1 MSYIFKN
8 YKCFVKNNI
17 FLFIISVTIIF
28 ISTVLIH
35 FVYGVYQNYH
45 IVQEGNYSSV
55 SDQDEFSVTFS
66 GNREVTK
73 ADLDRCIE
81 KISDQMDIME
91 ASGNSESI
99 LLTLQ
104 TPLDWNYPDPMDI
117 EVKILVNR
125 YGISAPDIVFDNMQ
139 TYGFSDGGRWTDV
152 QEKEGA
158 QVALFW
164 DFNNPIYNGVDITNP
179 KVALN
184 DDNTVTID
192 NKKYEIIGYQNYC
205 YAPIIPYS
213 SLEDTA
219 TFTKCTFTF
228 FEHISMTSYET
239 LNRILKEELGDNF
252 AINRTSS
259 PRKNNVHYIYG
270 VVFLIVGFVAFIAIV
285 DLMLLYRYYLR
296 KVKYKAAIF
305 RLCGMPLA
313 KSICLQIG
321 EFLLLS
327 LPIYICAAI
336 FFSFLLLP
344 RLRPYY
350 VYMPNAFNVSVY
362 GILFGIYII
371 FSLTFCLVIT
381 WYENHKSIVNML
393 L

>member
-73 ADLDRCIE
+73 TDLDRCIE

-91 ASGNSESI
+91 ASGNSDSI

-117 EVKILVNR
+117 EVKILVDR
-125 YGISAPDIVFDNMQ
+125 YGIKAPDIVFDNMQ

-158 QVALFW
+158 KVALFW

-179 KVALN
+179 TVALN
-184 DDNTVTID
+184 KDNTVTID
-192 NKKYEIIGYQNYC
+192 
-205 YAPIIPYS
+205 
-213 SLEDTA
+213 
-219 TFTKCTFTF
+219 
-228 FEHISMTSYET
+228 
-239 LNRILKEELGDNF
+239 
-252 AINRTSS
+252 
-259 PRKNNVHYIYG
+259 
-270 VVFLIVGFVAFIAIV
+270 
-285 DLMLLYRYYLR
+285 
-296 KVKYKAAIF
+296 
-305 RLCGMPLA
+305 
-313 KSICLQIG
+313 SI
-321 EFLLLS
+321 
-327 LPIYICAAI
+327 
-336 FFSFLLLP
+336 
-344 RLRPYY
+344 
-350 VYMPNAFNVSVY
+350 
-362 GILFGIYII
+362 
-371 FSLTFCLVIT
+371 
-381 WYENHKSIVNML
+381 
-393 L
+393 

>member
-91 ASGNSESI
+91 ASGNSDSI

-117 EVKILVNR
+117 EVKILVDR
-125 YGISAPDIVFDNMQ
+125 YGIKAPDIVFDNMQ

-158 QVALFW
+158 KVALFW

-179 KVALN
+179 TVALN
-184 DDNTVTID
+184 KDNTVTID

-213 SLEDTA
+213 SLDVSA

-296 KVKYKAAIF
+296 KVKYKAVIF
-305 RLCGMPLA
+305 RLCGMPLT

-336 FFSFLLLP
+336 FFSSILLP

>member
-81 KISDQMDIME
+81 KISGQMDIME
-91 ASGNSESI
+91 ASGNSDSI

-117 EVKILVNR
+117 EVKILVDR
-125 YGISAPDIVFDNMQ
+125 YGIKAPDIVFDNMQ

-158 QVALFW
+158 KVALFW

-179 KVALN
+179 TVALN
-184 DDNTVTID
+184 KDNTVTID

-305 RLCGMPLA
+305 RLCGMPLT

-336 FFSFLLLP
+336 FFSFILLP

-362 GILFGIYII
+362 GILFSIYII

-381 WYENHKSIVNML
+381 WFENHKSIVNML